1 MSDEH
6 GRFGRG
12 ETPDGRDHGCHQHM
26 LSTATTTDQPSAPGD
41 MGPSGDIDL
50 SEEEIFDVLSNRR
63 RRFVIHALKHAKE
76 QGERGLG
83 VSELST
89 RVAAWELDI
98 EPEEVTYDDRR
109 NVHSTLRRTH
119 LPNLES
125 NHIITIDEETDLVR
139 PTPALEEL
147 EIYVEVLRGK
157 EIPWSLY
164 YVGLAAAVSSV
175 LLATYAGVPGFA
187 SLSALNVGVFAVT
200 AFGVSSVVHHAIG
213 RHGRL
218 GNHEKPPELRRG
230 T

>member
-1 MSDEH
+1 MISA
-6 GRFGRG
+6 
-12 ETPDGRDHGCHQHM
+12 
-26 LSTATTTDQPSAPGD
+26 ATTTGRNAI
-41 MGPSGDIDL
+41 SGGETEDADL
-50 SEEEIFDVLSNRR
+50 SQDEIFDVLSNRR
-63 RRFVIHALKHAKE
+63 RRYAIHALKRAE
-76 QGERGLG
+76 EPLD

-89 RVAAWELDI
+89 YVTAWELDVD
-98 EPEEVTYDDRR
+98 PEQVKYEDRR

-119 LPNLES
+119 LPKLEDA
-125 NHIITIDEETDLVR
+125 NVVTVDEETDLVR
-139 PTPALEEL
+139 PTPTLRDL

-164 YVGLAAAVSSV
+164 YVGLAAVIASVFLAV
-175 LLATYAGVPGFA
+175 YAGVPGFA
-187 SLSALNVGVFAVT
+187 SLSALNVGVFSVT